1 MSELAKQIRAQIDEK
16 TAQRNALTKEILS
29 LEHDLGLLHEATK
42 REHRRKQHYAWL
54 VENDTENVLRYALL
68 MQAEPNVVVR
78 ELLDRD
84 VPVRTVLKTVAFVMR
99 TAGEFG
105 DRNATLARVHNS
117 REVMDLVLANL
128 SLVDEL
134 VPEVDAMMKGVK
146 V

>member
-1 MSELAKQIRAQIDEK
+1 MSELAKQIRAQIQEK
-16 TAQRNALTKEILS
+16 TEQRNALTKEILS
-29 LEHDLGLLHEATK
+29 LEHDLGLLQEATK
-42 REHRRKQHYAWL
+42 RERRRKQHYAWL

-105 DRNATLARVHNS
+105 DRDATFARMHNS
-117 REVMDLVLANL
+117 REVMDLVHANL
-128 SLVDEL
+128 PLVDGLMSEID
-134 VPEVDAMMKGVK
+134 VMMKGVK

>member
-1 MSELAKQIRAQIDEK
+1 MSELARQIRAQIDEK
-16 TAQRNALTKEILS
+16 TAQRTALTKEILS
-29 LEHDLGLLHEATK
+29 LEHDLGLLQEEAK
-42 REHRRKQHYAWL
+42 RERRRKQHYAWL

-105 DRNATLARVHNS
+105 DRDATLARVHNS
-117 REVMDLVLANL
+117 REVMDLVHANL
-128 SLVDEL
+128 PLIDGLMSEI
-134 VPEVDAMMKGVK
+134 DAMVKGVK

>member
-1 MSELAKQIRAQIDEK
+1 MSELARQIRARIAEK
-16 TAQRNALTKEILS
+16 TAQRSALTKEILS
-29 LEHDLGLLHEATK
+29 LEHDLGLLQEAAK
-42 REHRRKQHYAWL
+42 RERRRKQHYAWL
-54 VENDTENVLRYALL
+54 IDNDTENVLRYALL

-84 VPVRTVLKTVAFVMR
+84 VPVRVILKTVAFVMR

-117 REVMDLVLANL
+117 REVMDLVLTNL

-134 VPEVDAMMKGVK
+134 VPEVDAMMKGECA
-146 V
+146 

>member
-1 MSELAKQIRAQIDEK
+1 MSELARQIRAQIEEK

-29 LEHDLGLLHEATK
+29 LEHDLGLLQEATK
-42 REHRRKQHYAWL
+42 RERRRKQHYAWL

-78 ELLDRD
+78 LLLDRD

-117 REVMDLVLANL
+117 REVMDLVHANL
-128 SLVDEL
+128 PLIDGLMSEI
-134 VPEVDAMMKGVK
+134 DAMVKGVK

>member
-1 MSELAKQIRAQIDEK
+1 MSKLTKQIRARIAKK

-29 LEHDLGLLHEATK
+29 LKHDLRLLREAAK
-42 REHRRKQHYAWL
+42 RERKREKYYAWL

-78 ELLDRD
+78 LLLDKD

-134 VPEVDAMMKGVK
+134 VPEVDAMMKGECA
-146 V
+146 

>member
-16 TAQRNALTKEILS
+16 TAQRNALTKEILT
-29 LEHDLGLLHEATK
+29 LEHDLGLLQEADK
-42 REHRRKQHYAWL
+42 RERRRKQHYAWL
-54 VENDTENVLRYALL
+54 VENDTENVLRYAMW

-105 DRNATLARVHNS
+105 DRDATLARVHNS
-117 REVMDLVLANL
+117 RAVMDLVHANL
-128 SLVDEL
+128 PLIDGLMSEI
-134 VPEVDAMMKGVK
+134 DAMVHI
-146 V
+146 

>member
-1 MSELAKQIRAQIDEK
+1 MSELARQIRAQIEEK

-29 LEHDLGLLHEATK
+29 LEHDLGLLQEATK
-42 REHRRKQHYAWL
+42 RERRRKQHYAWL
-54 VENDTENVLRYALL
+54 IENDPENVLRYALL

-78 ELLDRD
+78 LLLDRD

-105 DRNATLARVHNS
+105 DRNATLARVLKS
-117 REVMDLVLANL
+117 REVTDLVLANL
-128 SLVDEL
+128 PVIDEL
-134 VPEVDAMMKGVK
+134 MSEIDAMMKGVK

>member
-42 REHRRKQHYAWL
+42 RERRREQHYAWL
-54 VENDTENVLRYALL
+54 IENDPEVLRYALL

-78 ELLDRD
+78 ELLGRD

-105 DRNATLARVHNS
+105 DRNATLARIHSS

-134 VPEVDAMMKGVK
+134 VPEIDAMMKGECA
-146 V
+146 